1 MYYKKT
7 TNKLQS
13 IQNKCARLV
22 VNGRNDLSSEEIRK
36 SLHWLPVEQRIQY
49 KIVVITFK
57 CLNGIGPLY
66 LADLI
71 SVRKIDRVLR
81 PRGLELNYSKY
92 RNVTQGGRSFQCAA
106 PILWNKL
113 PQYIRDSTTL
123 EQLKRSLKTH
133 LLTCHCTYDLFCIL
147 LYEL

>member
-1 MYYKKT
+1 M
-7 TNKLQS
+7 
-13 IQNKCARLV
+13 

-92 RNVTQGGRSFQCAA
+92 KNVTQGGRSFQCAA

-133 LLTCHCTYDLFCIL
+133 LFEKAYV
-147 LYEL
+147 